1 MCEKSYEIAQICE
14 NGHVITI
21 RYNSKKHEQE
31 HFCFKCGAETF
42 TECKYCHK
50 SIKGSLVEK
59 KISYSYLYNTS
70 NLITIYH
77 DENFKMPYYCDNCG
91 KPYPWTEALLTET
104 SELIDLMREL
114 TTEQKNELKKYIPN
128 IIVEKSSTKS
138 SAIKI
143 SKLLKPVEKSLVDA
157 LMSTLSGKV
166 VESALS
172 FLPW

>member
-1 MCEKSYEIAQICE
+1 MS
-14 NGHVITI
+14 
-21 RYNSKKHEQE
+21 
-31 HFCFKCGAETF
+31 
-42 TECKYCHK
+42 
-50 SIKGSLVEK
+50 
-59 KISYSYLYNTS
+59 
-70 NLITIYH
+70 
-77 DENFKMPYYCDNCG
+77 
-91 KPYPWTEALLTET
+91 
-104 SELIDLMREL
+104 EL

>member
-1 MCEKSYEIAQICE
+1 MTLGQRI
-14 NGHVITI
+14 
-21 RYNSKKHEQE
+21 
-31 HFCFKCGAETF
+31 
-42 TECKYCHK
+42 
-50 SIKGSLVEK
+50 
-59 KISYSYLYNTS
+59 
-70 NLITIYH
+70 
-77 DENFKMPYYCDNCG
+77 
-91 KPYPWTEALLTET
+91 
-104 SELIDLMREL
+104 IDLMSEL

>member
-1 MCEKSYEIAQICE
+1 
-14 NGHVITI
+14 
-21 RYNSKKHEQE
+21 
-31 HFCFKCGAETF
+31 
-42 TECKYCHK
+42 
-50 SIKGSLVEK
+50 
-59 KISYSYLYNTS
+59 
-70 NLITIYH
+70 
-77 DENFKMPYYCDNCG
+77 MPYYCDNCG

>member
-1 MCEKSYEIAQICE
+1 MVLFINMS
-14 NGHVITI
+14 
-21 RYNSKKHEQE
+21 
-31 HFCFKCGAETF
+31 
-42 TECKYCHK
+42 
-50 SIKGSLVEK
+50 
-59 KISYSYLYNTS
+59 
-70 NLITIYH
+70 
-77 DENFKMPYYCDNCG
+77 
-91 KPYPWTEALLTET
+91 
-104 SELIDLMREL
+104 EL

>member
-1 MCEKSYEIAQICE
+1 
-14 NGHVITI
+14 
-21 RYNSKKHEQE
+21 
-31 HFCFKCGAETF
+31 
-42 TECKYCHK
+42 
-50 SIKGSLVEK
+50 
-59 KISYSYLYNTS
+59 
-70 NLITIYH
+70 
-77 DENFKMPYYCDNCG
+77 MPYYCDNCG

-104 SELIDLMREL
+104 SELIDLMSEL

>member
-1 MCEKSYEIAQICE
+1 MNLISGYYDDYASPYEI
-14 NGHVITI
+14 
-21 RYNSKKHEQE
+21 
-31 HFCFKCGAETF
+31 ET
-42 TECKYCHK
+42 KY
-50 SIKGSLVEK
+50 
-59 KISYSYLYNTS
+59 Y
-70 NLITIYH
+70 
-77 DENFKMPYYCDNCG
+77 DENFKMPYYCYNCG

-104 SELIDLMREL
+104 SELIDLMSEL